1 MDFFPSHRVVAG
13 FALTDPNLAPARP
26 QAREGGAVGHIA
38 RPRSELVAAA
48 AQNLL
53 ARDCGSLQK
62 GVVGRH
68 NLSFRVEDY
77 DPVINTV
84 DHRFQPLPL
93 GAYFAHQA

>member
-1 MDFFPSHRVVAG
+1 MSLPVLRSQIR
-13 FALTDPNLAPARP
+13 TWRAPEP
-26 QAREGGAVGHIA
+26 QAGEGGAVGQVA
-38 RPRSELVAAA
+38 RPRFKFVAAA

-53 ARDCGSLQK
+53 AGVAGSLQK

-84 DHRFQPLPL
+84 DYRFQPLPL
-93 GAYFAHQA
+93 GAYFADQA